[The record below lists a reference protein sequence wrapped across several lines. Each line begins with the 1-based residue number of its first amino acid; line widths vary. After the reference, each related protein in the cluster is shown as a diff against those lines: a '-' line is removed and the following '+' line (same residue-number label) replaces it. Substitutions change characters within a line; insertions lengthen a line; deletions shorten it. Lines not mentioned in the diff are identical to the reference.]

1 MSETRFTD
9 DHEWARL
16 EGELIVVGI
25 TNYAQEQLGDIVF
38 VELPNV
44 GSTVEQGQE
53 AAVIESVKAAGD
65 VKSPVTGSI
74 AEVNETL
81 VDHPEMVNQDP
92 AGEGWFYKVA
102 PADPAEMDDL
112 LDETAYDNLLALS
125 LIHI

>member
-16 EGELIVVGI
+16 DGELIVVGI

-74 AEVNETL
+74 AAVNETL
-81 VDHPEMVNQDP
+81 VEHPEMVNQDP
-92 AGEGWFYKVA
+92 VGEGWFYKVA

-112 LDETAYDNLLALS
+112 LDETAYDNLLAGLE
-125 LIHI
+125 

>member
-65 VKSPVTGSI
+65 VK
-74 AEVNETL
+74 
-81 VDHPEMVNQDP
+81 
-92 AGEGWFYKVA
+92 
-102 PADPAEMDDL
+102 
-112 LDETAYDNLLALS
+112 
-125 LIHI
+125 

>member
-16 EGELIVVGI
+16 DGDLIVVGI

-38 VELPNV
+38 IELPSV

-53 AAVIESVKAAGD
+53 AAAIEYVKAAGD

-74 AEVNETL
+74 AEINEAL
-81 VDHPEMVNQDP
+81 VDHPETVNQDP
-92 AGEGWFYKVA
+92 GGEGWFYKVT

-112 LDETAYDNLLALS
+112 LDETAYVSMLAGLE
-125 LIHI
+125 

>member
-9 DHEWARL
+9 DHEWARP
-16 EGELIVVGI
+16 EGDLIVVGI

-38 VELPNV
+38 IELPNI
-44 GSTVEQGQE
+44 GNTVEQGQE
-53 AAVIESVKAAGD
+53 AALIEAVKAAGD

-92 AGEGWFYKVA
+92 TGEGWFYKVA

-112 LDETAYDNLLALS
+112 LDETAYDNILAGLE
-125 LIHI
+125 

>member
-81 VDHPEMVNQDP
+81 VDHPEMVNQAP

-112 LDETAYDNLLALS
+112 LDETAYDNLLAGLE
-125 LIHI
+125 

>member
-16 EGELIVVGI
+16 EGDLIVVGI

-38 VELPNV
+38 IELPGV

-74 AEVNETL
+74 AEINEAL
-81 VDHPEMVNQDP
+81 VDHPETVNQDP
-92 AGEGWFYKVA
+92 AGEGWFYKVT

-112 LDETAYDNLLALS
+112 LDETAYVSMLAGLE
-125 LIHI
+125 

>member
-16 EGELIVVGI
+16 EGDLIVVGI

-102 PADPAEMDDL
+102 PADPTELPHASCL
-112 LDETAYDNLLALS
+112 LIPPQWMTTAAC
-125 LIHI
+125 

>member
-16 EGELIVVGI
+16 EGDLIVVGI

-38 VELPNV
+38 IELPGV

-74 AEVNETL
+74 AEVNEAL
-81 VDHPEMVNQDP
+81 VDHPETVNQDP
-92 AGEGWFYKVA
+92 GGEG
-102 PADPAEMDDL
+102 
-112 LDETAYDNLLALS
+112 
-125 LIHI
+125 

>member
-81 VDHPEMVNQDP
+81 VVHPEMVNQDP

-112 LDETAYDNLLALS
+112 LDETAYDNLLAGLE
-125 LIHI
+125 